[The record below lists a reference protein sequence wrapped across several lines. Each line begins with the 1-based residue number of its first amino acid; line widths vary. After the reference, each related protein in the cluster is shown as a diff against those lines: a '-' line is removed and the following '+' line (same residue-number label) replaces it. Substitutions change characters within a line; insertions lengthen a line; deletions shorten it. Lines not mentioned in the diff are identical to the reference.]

1 MGGSSAYT
9 TGGRLGPAGKGAAD
23 VAPHTGWATTA
34 GAGRWTVQV
43 HGELDIDTGPRL
55 REYLAGEL
63 DRCAE
68 PQFAVDL
75 TGVVFCDSSGLQ
87 ALTAARKR
95 AQGLDRHLL
104 LVMQENSRTH
114 RLLEVAGLLEAFDIE
129 GPDLGIGPR
138 VGGHAN
144 GRG

>member
-1 MGGSSAYT
+1 M
-9 TGGRLGPAGKGAAD
+9 
-23 VAPHTGWATTA
+23 APHTGWATTA
-34 GAGRWTVQV
+34 ASGRWTVQV

-55 REYLAGEL
+55 RDYLAGEL
-63 DRCAE
+63 DRCEE

-95 AQGLDRHLL
+95 AQGLDRQLL
-104 LVMQENSRTH
+104 LVMQQNSRTH

-129 GPDLGIGPR
+129 RPELGVGPR
-138 VGGHAN
+138 ASGQVN